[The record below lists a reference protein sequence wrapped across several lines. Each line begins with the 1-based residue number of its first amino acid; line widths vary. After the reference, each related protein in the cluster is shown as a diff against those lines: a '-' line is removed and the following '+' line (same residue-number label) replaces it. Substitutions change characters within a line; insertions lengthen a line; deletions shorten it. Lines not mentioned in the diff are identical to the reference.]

1 MKAAPLA
8 RLGYHQYSAVNSVF
22 DMQMPIMEDDHVS
35 GNILG
40 GELSSNEEIAKG
52 KSTAE
57 KGNDEK

>member
-1 MKAAPLA
+1 
-8 RLGYHQYSAVNSVF
+8 
-22 DMQMPIMEDDHVS
+22 MQMPIMEDDHVS